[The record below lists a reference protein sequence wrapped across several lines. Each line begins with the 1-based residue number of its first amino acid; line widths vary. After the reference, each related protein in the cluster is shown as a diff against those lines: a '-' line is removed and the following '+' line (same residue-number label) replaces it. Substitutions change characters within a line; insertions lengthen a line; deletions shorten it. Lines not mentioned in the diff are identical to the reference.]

1 MLILGVIGG
10 VLVTVILGMILR
22 MTNRV
27 LITCTYVN
35 GELVDMGL
43 FERLDETETT
53 RKEQNN
59 DTQKNDRNQHRGD
72 STITSGE
79 DQVGRT
85 DVGTSGLTKGTG
97 RGSVSL
103 GVHQDG
109 THSVSGSTGKAT
121 LGNDSGTGRSN
132 GENESGRIVTPV
144 GGLTRESLE
153 KRARSIGLYGSTK

>member
-35 GELVDMGL
+35 GHLVDVGL
-43 FERLDETETT
+43 FEQLDETT

-59 DTQKNDRNQHRGD
+59 DTQKNNRNQRRGD
-72 STITSGE
+72 STVSSGK

-85 DVGTSGLTKGTG
+85 DSGTTGPTKGTG
-97 RGSVSL
+97 RGVESL

-109 THSVSGSTGKAT
+109 THSVLGSTGKAT
-121 LGNDSGTGRSN
+121 LGHDSGTGRSN
-132 GENESGRIVTPV
+132 GESESGRIITPV

-153 KRARSIGLYGSTK
+153 KRARETGLYGSNK

>member
-10 VLVTVILGMILR
+10 VLVTVILGKILR

-35 GELVDMGL
+35 GELVDVGL
-43 FERLDETETT
+43 FEQLDETETT
-53 RKEQNN
+53 RKEQDY
-59 DTQKNDRNQHRGD
+59 DTQKNDGNQHRGNA
-72 STITSGE
+72 TITSGE
-79 DQVGRT
+79 DPIGRT

-109 THSVSGSTGKAT
+109 THSVSGTTGKAT
-121 LGNDSGTGRSN
+121 LGHDSGTGRSD
-132 GENESGRIVTPV
+132 GESESGRIITTV
-144 GGLTRESLE
+144 GLTRESLE
-153 KRARSIGLYGSTK
+153 KRARETGLYGSTK